1 MVSAAVTGNQFL
13 VVNANTDTKNADTK
27 SSDNSFNDIISS
39 VQKENTS
46 TQDNV
51 QGQPSG
57 KAEEIKNL
65 FNKDSVKV
73 PQSESEISDE
83 DNIIAMS
90 DMITDI
96 IKNIVEAVAEQFDV
110 EPEAV
115 IDAMDELNMSAEDL
129 QSGKELSELITQL
142 TGNENVMNILTD
154 SEMSG
159 QFKGIFSQIQDM
171 VNQFVEDNGI
181 TNEDLNTLLNEFD
194 LPKLKEQFVEIT
206 DVSNTDVTENVQT
219 SELTDASENIE
230 NVAEDS
236 VAVSSDSREVN
247 NLTDKQI
254 QNSESE
260 ITPEEN
266 AVKVENSTEKQ
277 NDVSQN
283 GTQDQSLAQ
292 NFNQTLTEIISEKF
306 GEDIDV
312 KPEQIMRQIVEEVKS
327 IIKPDMTSME
337 MQLNPENLGR
347 INLQVV
353 SKNGSITAQIIAQNE
368 IVKEAIESQVSQLR
382 ETLDN
387 QGVKVDAI
395 EVTVGSRQFD
405 ENLDNQSDSN
415 DERKQKKH
423 ISQEEIDEI
432 NGKQTIKDEIEEELM
447 KQDGNTVSIRA

>member
-171 VNQFVEDNGI
+171 VNQFVKDNGI

>member
-292 NFNQTLTEIISEKF
+292 NFNQTLTEIILEKF